1 MVSSATDM
9 TPLAP
14 SPTPLALLLELGQAF
29 HSTLELDPLLG
40 SILKQLQSAVRSE
53 GGSIWLLSQDHEEQV
68 LKCTHAIGPDADRM
82 TGRVIP
88 VAQFLEAY
96 QTAGGRAVKIDNTAA
111 AVGPDLGFDEIIRVR
126 ARNTII
132 APLVARGDLLGTIN
146 VINKLDQPS
155 FTDADRELLSA
166 LAGHAAVAIQN
177 AQLYKQQ
184 KQNSERQRLLDQISR
199 HLQQTL
205 DLDILI
211 PRIFGEVNKA
221 INAEAQSIWLVN
233 EEAGNIMCRF
243 ATGPGAENI
252 RKVTVP
258 IGKGIVGACV
268 ANQESI
274 IIADA
279 QNDARVYR
287 GADEKTGF
295 VTRSLMSV
303 PMVLEGRSL
312 GAIQAVNKR
321 DGALFNKDDLDLFR
335 SIADSA
341 ALAISN
347 AQLVTN
353 LQESYDLTLDALSAA
368 LDLRD
373 RETEGH
379 SRRVVEYTARLAEQI
394 DLDKTTIMDIRRGSL
409 IHDIGKIGVPD
420 AVLHKP
426 GPLDAEERKIIEKH
440 PQAGYEMLLGIPYLQ
455 EEIKIVLAH
464 QEKWDGTGYPF
475 GLKGEEIPLGAR
487 LFAIADTFDALTSD
501 RPYRKGRPYEMARQ
515 IIAEESGKQFD
526 PQAVEAFLAIPPEAW
541 MQIRAMVM
549 EEVARRRAR
558 HADRVHK
565 ARTGLL
571 NPDVLKNLPEPK

>member
-1 MVSSATDM
+1 MVSSTTDM
-9 TPLAP
+9 TNLAP
-14 SPTPLALLLELGQAF
+14 SPSPLTLLLELGQAF
-29 HSTLELDPLLG
+29 HSTLELDPLLA
-40 SILKQLQSAVRSE
+40 SILRQLQSAVRSE
-53 GGSIWLLSQDHEEQV
+53 GGSIWLLDNDQKE
-68 LKCTHAIGPDADRM
+68 LRCTHALGPDAESMIGKMMSAER
-82 TGRVIP
+82 
-88 VAQFLEAY
+88 FLSAY
-96 QTAGGRAVKIDNTAA
+96 HAAAGAVVKIDDVPRSEWFEHYADYFRA
-111 AVGPDLGFDEIIRVR
+111 R
-126 ARNTII
+126 ARNVII

-146 VINKLDQPS
+146 VVNKIGPLA
-155 FTDADRELLSA
+155 FADDDRDLLGA

-184 KQNSERQRLLDQISR
+184 RQIEERQRLLSQIGR
-199 HLQQTL
+199 YLQQTL
-205 DLDILI
+205 EIDILI

-221 INAEAQSIWLVN
+221 INAEAQSIWLLN
-233 EEAGNIMCRF
+233 EEQGVITCRF
-243 ATGPGAENI
+243 ATGPGADSI

-258 IGKGIVGACV
+258 VGRGIVGACV
-268 ANQESI
+268 AKQESI

-279 QNDARVYR
+279 QNDPRVFR

-295 VTRSLMSV
+295 ITRSLMSV
-303 PMVLEGRSL
+303 PMVLEGKSI
-312 GAIQAVNKR
+312 GAIQAANKR
-321 DGALFNKDDLDLFR
+321 GGQLFNNDDLSLFR

-347 AQLVTN
+347 AQLVAN

-379 SRRVVEYTARLAEQI
+379 SRRVVEYTARLAQQI
-394 DLDKTTIMDIRRGSL
+394 GLDKDTLTDIRRGAL

-426 GPLDAEERKIIEKH
+426 GPLDVEERKIIEKH
-440 PQAGYEMLLGIPYLQ
+440 PRAGYEMLLGIPYLQ

-475 GLKGEEIPLGAR
+475 GLKGEAIPLGAR

-501 RPYRKGRPYEMARQ
+501 RPYRKGRPYEVARQ
-515 IIAEESGKQFD
+515 IIAEETGKQFD
-526 PQAVEAFLAIPPEAW
+526 PLAVEAFLAIPQDEW

-549 EEVARRRAR
+549 EEVAKRRAQYE
-558 HADRVHK
+558 ARVHK

-571 NPDVLKNLPEPK
+571 NPDMLKNLPEPK

>member
-29 HSTLELDPLLG
+29 HSTLELDPLLV

-53 GGSIWLLSQDHEEQV
+53 GGSIWLLSQEHEEQV
-68 LKCTHAIGPDADRM
+68 LKCTHAIGPDSDRI

-88 VAQFLEAY
+88 AARFLAAY
-96 QTAGGRAVKIDNTAA
+96 QTVGGRAVKIDNTAA
-111 AVGPDLGFDEIIRVR
+111 GPDLGFDEVIRVR
-126 ARNTII
+126 ARNIII

-146 VINKLDQPS
+146 VINKLGQPG

-184 KQNSERQRLLDQISR
+184 RQNSERQRLLDQISR

-258 IGKGIVGACV
+258 IGRGIVGACV

-279 QNDARVYR
+279 QNDVRVYR

-347 AQLVTN
+347 AQLLTN

-379 SRRVVEYTARLAEQI
+379 SRRVVEYTARLARQI
-394 DLDKTTIMDIRRGSL
+394 GLDKATIMDIRRGSL

-426 GPLDAEERKIIEKH
+426 GPLDAAERKIIEKH

-475 GLKGEEIPLGAR
+475 GLKGEAIPLGAR

-501 RPYRKGRPYEMARQ
+501 RPYRKGRPYELARQ

-526 PQAVEAFLAIPPEAW
+526 PQAVEAFLAVPPEEW
-541 MQIRAMVM
+541 MRIRAMVM

-558 HADRVHK
+558 HEDRVHK